1 MNQIIIGLEAH
12 DATGKTETSQEL
24 VEILGGS
31 IYKVGADMKLRRRE
45 ASKLISVL
53 KKYSEVTAPN
63 SDEYNLS
70 QFLDACKNMDETYFQ
85 EKKEIDL
92 INSKFIVMDR
102 TWASHAAERYYQS
115 SSYGHSNPYLNKSEN
130 LLVWPKGVVKP
141 NITFEIKLIP
151 DSVRVERMVK
161 RSIEEGIAINER
173 EEKLNSDLEYQTLLE
188 IARRKLGCKRFV
200 IRKKRQPIVCALRI
214 AQTILGSSD
223 CPPMDANLGH
233 LQS

>member
-1 MNQIIIGLEAH
+1 M
-12 DATGKTETSQEL
+12 
-24 VEILGGS
+24 
-31 IYKVGADMKLRRRE
+31 
-45 ASKLISVL
+45 
-53 KKYSEVTAPN
+53 
-63 SDEYNLS
+63 
-70 QFLDACKNMDETYFQ
+70 
-85 EKKEIDL
+85 
-92 INSKFIVMDR
+92 
-102 TWASHAAERYYQS
+102 
-115 SSYGHSNPYLNKSEN
+115 
-130 LLVWPKGVVKP
+130 LVWPKGVIKP

-151 DSVRVERMVK
+151 DSVRVARMVK
-161 RSIEEGIAINER
+161 RSIEEGITINER